1 MKKIGNLIFL
11 AEKQLQKEGKE
22 YTLSDIV
29 EYAIRIRKWISYN
42 PKKIDGIIKLNLKI
56 KRKGQDR
63 QYNLK
68 RKNEKIK
75 KSRKICS

>member
-1 MKKIGNLIFL
+1 MKKIGNLFVL

-29 EYAIRIRKWISYN
+29 EYAIRIRKWVSYN

-56 KRKGQDR
+56 KNKKKYKI
-63 QYNLK
+63 YNLK

-75 KSRKICS
+75 NTHKIYS